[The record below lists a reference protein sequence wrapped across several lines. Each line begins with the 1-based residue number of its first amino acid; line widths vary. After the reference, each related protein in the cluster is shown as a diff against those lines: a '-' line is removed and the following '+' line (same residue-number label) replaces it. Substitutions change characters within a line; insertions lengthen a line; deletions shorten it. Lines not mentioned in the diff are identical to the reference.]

1 MKKLLFV
8 LSLGVLTLFT
18 SCSEKEQTHK
28 QQTRKTV
35 KTYLDNLLKDEPI
48 TGYEI
53 DSLIIKSITKKQEI
67 EKEAFKYK
75 DLATKNLNKAKELG
89 KEYQNLKDLQSLTTG
104 LDTSK
109 ELNTLKQEFETLQTK
124 IKEYS
129 KQSQELAKKSLKID
143 SITVLYYDVIARG
156 TITTSNNVQKNA
168 IFPFHISKDY
178 KILREP
184 VELRQEQLNKQ

>member
-35 KTYLDNLLKDEPI
+35 NTYLDNLLKDEPI